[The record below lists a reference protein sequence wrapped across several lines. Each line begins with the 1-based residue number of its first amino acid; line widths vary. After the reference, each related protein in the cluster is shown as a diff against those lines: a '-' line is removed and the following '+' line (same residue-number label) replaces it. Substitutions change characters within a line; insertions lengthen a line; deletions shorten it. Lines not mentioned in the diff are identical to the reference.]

1 MDYSIRI
8 CISKLL
14 GNHEQDSRES
24 LTARDAYA
32 MEKPEKKINWLLIL
46 EMFFTNAASS
56 AGTVGF
62 VWATVV
68 LLGGFVTKLNPVDF
82 WFITILSFFQAI
94 RIIGGDWNTE
104 QKIVSDLLTN
114 TDSFKNNGGKR
125 NRKKSKISSC
135 LLLFKDKLA
144 SAVADYAPK
153 GLHYS
158 TLLSLGRNLCKNS
171 ASIVR
176 LLRFIVPMV
185 WIALSFPHLLL
196 QSFGDIG
203 RSAEDINMKAALNLY
218 YGLAV
223 GQAMLSFIA
232 INYSYSRSKLLEDV
246 AKAYGLNNPE
256 DKSCH
261 KTMDLYYRHVKRI
274 CRDEVKSLTS
284 SDQEAQKAGLTILH
298 SLLEAGSFSSKE
310 ALLAVR
316 DSPDATES
324 LSNMI
329 ASTSDDEM
337 LTRKMAAFVMSRLG
351 IHLRVPEVP
360 FAMRAVCTLLET
372 RDGDQVTPYAAYVK
386 LTNRGLKT
394 LEQLSCNTCNL
405 SVIHSSHELMA
416 KLTGIVHA
424 AALSDSFAF
433 RKANCA
439 VTVFSRLAACTG
451 IQGIDTRHDILENAF
466 LLSNIQEILQCSTT
480 SYLLRERVIE
490 IVDGFAL
497 NAASRD
503 CGSTRKLSVM
513 LLGVFCSRDERINE
527 VQVQLAAGR
536 ALARLTTESQ
546 NNCHA
551 IIRQQ
556 GELQAFKSMLSG
568 QHGTFRRVVVANILK
583 NLCAY
588 AKPDSDCQYS
598 MQKFSVDNISMAL
611 RTMYQTDNLIG
622 EDMEAFLGLVLQF
635 SKLLCAT
642 DFIEAV
648 NGNGIGL
655 RSFIQKLKLIL
666 KQANSHRTE
675 ANLHPGIRRSAIEQV
690 IWMAQL
696 ERELHCIDHF
706 IDCEMRDDLVMAQQ
720 TARRAWQENFKLS
733 SGVVPVLEYEESL
746 RSVASRALKL
756 ILSEHNAPV
765 IRPSF
770 LPCTSSDHS

>member
-1 MDYSIRI
+1 MR
-8 CISKLL
+8 
-14 GNHEQDSRES
+14 
-24 LTARDAYA
+24 
-32 MEKPEKKINWLLIL
+32 PET
-46 EMFFTNAASS
+46 FS
-56 AGTVGF
+56 
-62 VWATVV
+62 
-68 LLGGFVTKLNPVDF
+68 
-82 WFITILSFFQAI
+82 
-94 RIIGGDWNTE
+94 RIIGGDWNAE
-104 QKIVSDLLTN
+104 QKIICDLLIS
-114 TDSFKNNGGKR
+114 TDSFKTNSGKG
-125 NRKKSKISSC
+125 NRKKSKFGS
-135 LLLFKDKLA
+135 LLQCSKDKLA
-144 SAVADYAPK
+144 RVVACCTPK
-153 GLHYS
+153 SLDYS
-158 TLLSLGRNLCKNS
+158 TLLSLGRNLCKTS

-274 CRDEVKSLTS
+274 CRDEGIAKTLNMSLVTFAVKSLTS

-298 SLLEAGSFSSKE
+298 SLLEAGSCSSKE

-324 LSNMI
+324 LSGMI

-386 LTNRGLKT
+386 LTDRGLKT

-416 KLTGIVHA
+416 KLTGFMHA

-480 SYLLRERVIE
+480 SYLLREGVIG

-556 GELQAFKSMLSG
+556 GDLQAFKSMLSG

-598 MQKFSVDNISMAL
+598 MQKFSVDNISMV
-611 RTMYQTDNLIG
+611 RT
-622 EDMEAFLGLVLQF
+622 QF
-635 SKLLCAT
+635 
-642 DFIEAV
+642 
-648 NGNGIGL
+648 
-655 RSFIQKLKLIL
+655 
-666 KQANSHRTE
+666 
-675 ANLHPGIRRSAIEQV
+675 
-690 IWMAQL
+690 
-696 ERELHCIDHF
+696 
-706 IDCEMRDDLVMAQQ
+706 
-720 TARRAWQENFKLS
+720 
-733 SGVVPVLEYEESL
+733 
-746 RSVASRALKL
+746 
-756 ILSEHNAPV
+756 
-765 IRPSF
+765 
-770 LPCTSSDHS
+770 CT